1 MFFIQVPCAYDEKIL
16 AEARRMERDVG
27 DLSPNDQIECMKNA
41 LGERRGYIKGDGHV
55 VRKPTPEV
63 SSGRQLTPREYWQQN
78 VGNVIEENI
87 AKRVEEQVQRNEQEF
102 HRRVEEQVQRQVNQ
116 QLEQLQEEMRQQFNQ
131 QLEKIASTFK
141 RKEQVI
147 NRQFRLLPGNRGD
160 SGGRRDY
167 RGDSSGSRDGSGDDE
182 DDG

>member
-1 MFFIQVPCAYDEKIL
+1 
-16 AEARRMERDVG
+16 MERDVG

-41 LGERRGYIKGDGHV
+41 LGERRGHIKGVGHV
-55 VRKPTPEV
+55 MRKPTPEV
-63 SSGRQLTPREYWQQN
+63 SSGRQLTPRDYW
-78 VGNVIEENI
+78 
-87 AKRVEEQVQRNEQEF
+87 
-102 HRRVEEQVQRQVNQ
+102 
-116 QLEQLQEEMRQQFNQ
+116 Q